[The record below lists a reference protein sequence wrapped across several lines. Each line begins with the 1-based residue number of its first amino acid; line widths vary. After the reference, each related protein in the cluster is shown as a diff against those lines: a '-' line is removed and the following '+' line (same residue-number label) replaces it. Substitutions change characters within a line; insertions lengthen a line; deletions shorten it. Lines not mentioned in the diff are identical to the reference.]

1 MSGAATQPLEL
12 REVRGPTAFG
22 TTRKRFAELL
32 WLSAVT
38 DFRMRY
44 IDAVLGYFWAL
55 MRPLITFGI
64 VFLFLRQ
71 ILSFGGSIVNFAPML
86 MLNIIMFQFFQ
97 ETTQRGMRSLSS
109 KEGIVRKMRFPRMVI
124 PLSTS
129 LTSAMT
135 LGLNLMVGFV
145 LLLGFGL
152 TPAWSWLVLPIAAI
166 ALVMLATGVSLFLSV
181 AFVRLPDMVQVWGVV
196 SRVLFYGTPILY
208 TVVTIPA
215 SVRPIVMLN
224 PLSPIFVT
232 VRKAVTN
239 PADPT
244 FVQAAGGV
252 GRAMIPIALGVL
264 ICVFSF
270 IYFVRQAPAVA
281 ESL

>member
-1 MSGAATQPLEL
+1 
-12 REVRGPTAFG
+12 
-22 TTRKRFAELL
+22 
-32 WLSAVT
+32 
-38 DFRMRY
+38 
-44 IDAVLGYFWAL
+44 
-55 MRPLITFGI
+55 
-64 VFLFLRQ
+64 
-71 ILSFGGSIVNFAPML
+71 

-208 TVVTIPA
+208 TVETIPA